1 MDNSQRMKKYSSKV
15 KKALKKANTLEVDLQ
30 KAKEKVVVK
39 EAARQANDDDD
50 AKSKLEA
57 NST

>member
-15 KKALKKANTLEVDLQ
+15 KKALKKANTLEADLQ
-30 KAKEKVVVK
+30 KAKEKLVVK